1 MTGAP
6 ARILLA
12 GLLCLL
18 AVPRASAVKTERL
31 HRFAASAGGPAYVEV
46 VSGSALVKFKTG
58 VSTAAAAA
66 ALAGAGFGIVNSF
79 ERFGLYAVRLPG
91 GMAVSS
97 GLSLLKAMPQVE
109 AAEPNGAYRVKR
121 APNDIYAAR
130 QYALAKVQAFG
141 AWEYE
146 TGSSSRVTVA
156 VMDTGIDAAHP
167 ELAGKLTGISRAFDP
182 GSGAES
188 PDSPPTPACNH
199 ATRVAGVAAASSD
212 NSSGVAGMSW
222 GAKLLSLKIFADSDC
237 LPDCSDEAGL
247 YSCTT
252 SDNAII
258 SALNYVIPKHNTAAY
273 GKIIVNMSIGEY
285 NPCGALLQPVVANAV
300 SAGLLLVAAAGNG
313 GGTNVDTP
321 ANCTGVIAVGATDM
335 QDKLA
340 SFSNTGAY
348 MTTKG
353 VTAPGVDLYTTDAGG
368 GYASATGTSFSS
380 PLTAGLAALLW
391 SAKPEKTAGDIWG
404 YIGNSADDLG
414 GAGHD
419 AEFGWGRVNAYRAL
433 CSAVPCRS
441 YAAGEKKA
449 SAYPNPFRPKTH
461 NLLAFKTAPGFDT
474 GGIEIKI
481 YTSEGEQVRKLDG
494 LTWDG
499 KNQAG
504 AAVASGVYIFRV
516 KTDSDSAVGKFALIR

>member
-1 MTGAP
+1 MPPGKP
-6 ARILLA
+6 AALLLA
-12 GLLCLL
+12 GILCLL
-18 AVPRASAVKTERL
+18 QSAAVFALKTERL
-31 HRFAASAGGPAYVEV
+31 ARYTAASGQTSWQEV
-46 VSGSALVKFKTG
+46 ASGSAIVKFKTG

-66 ALAGAGFGIVNSF
+66 ALQAAGFGIFNTF
-79 ERFGLYAVRLPG
+79 ERFGFSVVRLPE

-97 GLSLLKAMPQVE
+97 GLSLLKSMPQVE
-109 AAEPNGAYRVKR
+109 SADPNAAYRVQR
-121 APNDIYAAR
+121 APNDIYASR

-156 VMDTGIDAAHP
+156 VMDTGIDGTHP
-167 ELAGKLTGISRAFDP
+167 ELSAKLTGVSRRFDP
-182 GSGAES
+182 TSGTEF
-188 PDSPPTPACNH
+188 PNNPPTPACNH

-222 GAKLLSLKIFADSDC
+222 GARLLSLKVFDDGDCTADC
-237 LPDCSDEAGL
+237 ADEGAN
-247 YSCTT
+247 YCTT
-252 SDNAII
+252 GDSAII
-258 SALNYVIPKHNTAAY
+258 AAINYLVTKHNTAEY
-273 GKIIVNMSIGEY
+273 GKIIVNMSLGETGSCLAPMQTAV
-285 NPCGALLQPVVANAV
+285 NNAV
-300 SAGLLLVAAAGNG
+300 GAGLLFVAAAGNG
-313 GGTNVDTP
+313 GLGAVDRP

-340 SFSNTGAY
+340 FFSNTGAY

-353 VTAPGVDLYTTDAGG
+353 VTAPGVDLYTTDSDGA
-368 GYASATGTSFSS
+368 YASATGTSFSS

-391 SAKPEKTAGDIWG
+391 SARPEKTANDIWG
-404 YIGNSADDLG
+404 YIANSADDLG
-414 GAGHD
+414 SAGLD
-419 AEFGWGRVNAYRAL
+419 TDFGWGRVNAHKAL

-461 NLLAFKTAPGFDT
+461 NLLAFKTAPGFDA

-504 AAVASGVYIFRV
+504 APAASGVYIFRV
-516 KTDSDSAVGKFALIR
+516 KTDTDSAVGKFALIR